1 MKVTRNVIGIMMLAI
16 VAAGCSTTHQQGA
29 SAVAKEEYTPPTSI
43 YNILDSTALVYSD
56 PAAGSAVND
65 HPFAGS
71 GLLHTRS
78 AMLSTMGSIVRCIQ
92 LASGFPY
99 LSGYTAEDNMV
110 DAQRR

>member
-1 MKVTRNVIGIMMLAI
+1 MTATSTILGIMMLAT
-16 VAAGCSTTHQQGA
+16 VATGCSTTHQQGG
-29 SAVAKEEYTPPTSI
+29 SVETKEYTPPTSI

-65 HPFAGS
+65 HPLRWLGFFSNPIGHAFDYGIN
-71 GLLHTRS
+71 RP
-78 AMLSTMGSIVRCIQ
+78 IYK
-92 LASGFPY
+92 LATGFSY